1 MLWSVLRGVCGVWKD
16 LLVIRSPE
24 LVGCGVLSRMLNG
37 IAGGRGC
44 EDSRIKMRLSV
55 GFTRCGLCSGCV
67 VLCVAFVHLWQIV
80 RLWFFRGSVGLLG
93 ALCGGWVRVPLGS
106 AGGWLGNTH

>member
-16 LLVIRSPE
+16 WLVIRSPE

-44 EDSRIKMRLSV
+44 GDSPTSKMLLY
-55 GFTRCGLCSGCV
+55 GFTRCS
-67 VLCVAFVHLWQIV
+67 IYK
-80 RLWFFRGSVGLLG
+80 
-93 ALCGGWVRVPLGS
+93 ALCGSLLGFRPS
-106 AGGWLGNTH
+106 VADCPAVVLSWLCGLARGVVWWMGTGAAGKCWGVAG